1 MITAAES
8 AEAACQGWLK
18 LIWSPDSRIQNV
30 MSGVHIGNSLMIING
45 GWADKSF
52 RLSVALQQEQWIA
65 KLPMWAVGE
74 DISQNHH
81 VCILCVWCLLG
92 QCVLRLQCVFAQ
104 HTWNQNN
111 TSCHQ
116 GNNGVVDG
124 KWSLME
130 RLAELS
136 VYVFMYFL
144 DSQKDETS
152 EFFWQPQSF
161 PLEPPS
167 CQNFNLFARKIGILI
182 GRWWTPFNL
191 DTPCVS
197 CRSDLR

>member
-1 MITAAES
+1 MSWQVISSQCGSAARTVD
-8 AEAACQGWLK
+8 CKTPHVGCWGGYLTK
-18 LIWSPDSRIQNV
+18 SP
-30 MSGVHIGNSLMIING
+30 
-45 GWADKSF
+45 
-52 RLSVALQQEQWIA
+52 
-65 KLPMWAVGE
+65 
-74 DISQNHH
+74 H

-144 DSQKDETS
+144 DPQKGETS
-152 EFFWQPQSF
+152 EFLWQLQSF

-167 CQNFNLFARKIGILI
+167 CQNFNLFTRKIGILI
-182 GRWWTPFNL
+182 GIFAVVDSNGVNL
-191 DTPCVS
+191 
-197 CRSDLR
+197 LE

>member
-1 MITAAES
+1 MSWQVISSQCGSAARTVD
-8 AEAACQGWLK
+8 CKTPHVGCWGGYLTK
-18 LIWSPDSRIQNV
+18 SPR
-30 MSGVHIGNSLMIING
+30 VHPVCLMLVGSMCVTSSMCFCTTQMKPKQHILSPWNNS
-45 GWADKSF
+45 
-52 RLSVALQQEQWIA
+52 
-65 KLPMWAVGE
+65 
-74 DISQNHH
+74 
-81 VCILCVWCLLG
+81 
-92 QCVLRLQCVFAQ
+92 
-104 HTWNQNN
+104 
-111 TSCHQ
+111 
-116 GNNGVVDG
+116 VVDG

-144 DSQKDETS
+144 DPQKGETS
-152 EFFWQPQSF
+152 EFLWQLQSF

>member
-1 MITAAES
+1 MEDELTS
-8 AEAACQGWLK
+8 HFVSVWLCSK
-18 LIWSPDSRIQNV
+18 NSGLQNSPC
-30 MSGVHIGNSLMIING
+30 G
-45 GWADKSF
+45 
-52 RLSVALQQEQWIA
+52 
-65 KLPMWAVGE
+65 
-74 DISQNHH
+74 
-81 VCILCVWCLLG
+81 LLG
-92 QCVLRLQCVFAQ
+92 RISHKITTCVHPVCLMLVGSMCVTSSMCFCTTQMKPKQ
-104 HTWNQNN
+104 HILSPWNN
-111 TSCHQ
+111 S
-116 GNNGVVDG
+116 VVDG

-144 DSQKDETS
+144 DPQKGETS
-152 EFFWQPQSF
+152 EFLWQLQSF